1 MTAALDPLSF
11 AETICG
17 HPVSYIRI
25 ETIEGKRTCILVD
38 EDGEEIALSEYG
50 ATPLISMAAHHG
62 WEVLTVH

>member
-1 MTAALDPLSF
+1 MTAAHDPLSF

-17 HPVSYIRI
+17 HPVGYIRV
-25 ETIEGKRTCILVD
+25 ETIEGTSTCILVD

-50 ATPLISMAAHHG
+50 MSPLISMAAQHG